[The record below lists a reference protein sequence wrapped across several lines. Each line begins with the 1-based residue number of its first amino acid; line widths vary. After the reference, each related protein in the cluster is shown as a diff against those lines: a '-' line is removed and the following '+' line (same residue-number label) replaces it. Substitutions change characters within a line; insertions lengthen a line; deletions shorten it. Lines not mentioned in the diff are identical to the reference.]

1 MTMFSTTFARRWA
14 AAAAFAL
21 AVGLQPVQLAEA
33 AGETRSL
40 KLYFI
45 HTGEKAT
52 ITFKRNGKFDAKG
65 LQEINRFLRDWRRNE
80 PTRMDPRLFDL
91 VWEVYNKVG
100 ASDYIHVVSA
110 YRSPTT
116 NAMLRSRTKGVAET
130 SQHMRGKA
138 MDFYIPGISLKTL
151 RETAMKYQRG
161 GVGFYPTSR
170 SPFVHLDVAGVRA
183 WPRMPREDLVRLF
196 PTGKTL
202 HIPADGK
209 PLPGYEQALA
219 EYKARADAPIEI
231 DNSSGSKPK
240 RPNLLAFLFGGGDED
255 EDADAIAAPSAPS
268 PEPEAPAAQPAPA
281 APPVL
286 TAEAASQQPSI
297 PAGLNA
303 PIPSN
308 RPAFVTATPQGTL
321 MSALTPQPG
330 ATPALQAMQ
339 QEVQPP
345 AFADLGNYRIPVPS
359 LLSRN
364 EAPATELAFVPVPSR
379 RPADAPVEPVIAA
392 VPAPALRPTV
402 EPQPAVVEPVPAN
415 SGTFRPST
423 NVMMGGTEPLR
434 APATIRSEASRPAP
448 PLSAPQA
455 AAAVQPT
462 VQTPLTTVAMAGTA
476 VKVAKAPRVAPP
488 APAPVVPVKEEPR
501 TISVYGFDPKRF

>member
-1 MTMFSTTFARRWA
+1 MMLFSTKLARRLV
-14 AAAAFAL
+14 AL
-21 AVGLQPVQLAEA
+21 AALALVAGFVPSKPAEA

-138 MDFYIPGISLKTL
+138 MDFYIPGIPLKTL

-183 WPRMPREDLVRLF
+183 WPRMPREELVRLF

-231 DNSSGSKPK
+231 ANSSGSKPK

-255 EDADAIAAPSAPS
+255 EDADAIAAPESPASPPAPA
-268 PEPEAPAAQPAPA
+268 APAAQ
-281 APPVL
+281 PPVL
-286 TAEAASQQPSI
+286 TAEATPPQAPI

-308 RPAFVTATPQGTL
+308 RPALVQTAPQGTL
-321 MSALTPQPG
+321 MSALTPPPG

-339 QEVQPP
+339 QEVQQP

-359 LLSRN
+359 LLSRSD
-364 EAPATELAFVPVPSR
+364 APATELAFVPVPSR
-379 RPADAPVEPVIAA
+379 RPADAPAEPVIAA
-392 VPAPALRPTV
+392 VPAPALRPAV
-402 EPQPAVVEPVPAN
+402 EPQPTVVAQLPAN
-415 SGTFRPST
+415 GGTFRPST
-423 NVMMGGTEPLR
+423 NVMMGGTEPMR
-434 APATIRSEASRPAP
+434 APATIRSEAARPAQ
-448 PLSAPQA
+448 PLSAPQMA
-455 AAAVQPT
+455 ATPAPVVQPP
-462 VQTPLTTVAMAGTA
+462 VTTVALAGTA
-476 VKVAKAPRVAPP
+476 IKVAKAPRVTPP
-488 APAPVVPVKEEPR
+488 APVAVTPAKEEPR
-501 TISVYGFDPKRF
+501 TVPVYGFDPKRF